1 MTINSY
7 TSLHGILPSQL
18 NQCNVVV
25 HLFLKM
31 ELCVASSVMARNVLD
46 HICMGHTSIVRRR
59 TSTSFAINAHFV
71 RNRLPTHLLQI
82 GTLKLLKTMVAAPPS
97 HPRAMRT
104 WHLRGLPWR
113 SPVAIWAVWSPL
125 KHWHCTTTTCA
136 PTIHCGDMEA
146 LKRTC
151 AEAAKQQGGAESS
164 SKNARTKKT
173 ETETRKE
180 MQEKTSMAVVALE
193 SRLRAVES
201 VCFEVTMVKATHQIP
216 HIMKGTNDT
225 YNTSLKEAGSKKARA
240 EIRKVQRHYFTFAEC
255 AAQYIAALETAEG
268 IDKLPLLQYA
278 QSIVATP
285 IMLRS
290 NCKYF
295 RRLRPNKDGMC
306 KIVACICGKEC
317 VALYTMM
324 KQDMLREEGTVVYDG
339 QAPKGHACRDITRCL
354 VDLGLWSKFDGYDD

>member
-1 MTINSY
+1 
-7 TSLHGILPSQL
+7 
-18 NQCNVVV
+18 
-25 HLFLKM
+25 
-31 ELCVASSVMARNVLD
+31 
-46 HICMGHTSIVRRR
+46 
-59 TSTSFAINAHFV
+59 
-71 RNRLPTHLLQI
+71 
-82 GTLKLLKTMVAAPPS
+82 
-97 HPRAMRT
+97 
-104 WHLRGLPWR
+104 
-113 SPVAIWAVWSPL
+113 
-125 KHWHCTTTTCA
+125 
-136 PTIHCGDMEA
+136 
-146 LKRTC
+146 
-151 AEAAKQQGGAESS
+151 
-164 SKNARTKKT
+164 
-173 ETETRKE
+173 
-180 MQEKTSMAVVALE
+180 MAVVALE

-339 QAPKGHACRDITRCL
+339 QPCLQRHHSVSCRSWPVGQIRW
-354 VDLGLWSKFDGYDD
+354 V